1 LSGTVLQLLPQNTTT
16 TQTLDLSYFDNTGTD
31 TQTIAA
37 TLSGTILQLLPQ
49 NTTTT
54 QTLDLAYFD
63 NTGTDTQTLSIASGT
78 GSTSIINLTGS
89 SSITL
94 ESGSNVILTENLL
107 TNTIIIS
114 ATGSLTA
121 GTDSQTLAFDNG
133 SATTTMTT
141 LTLVGSSQELSLVA
155 SGSLSFTNTDSTTL
169 ILTAAGGG
177 SGKFVDG
184 SNPADAVYTAG
195 NVGIATATPT
205 ASLHVSGTF
214 IAEGTTRT
222 GSTTLLKNPGAFS
235 SPGSP
240 SAILG
245 IDGGTDARLRLIAGS
260 EDSDS
265 GIRAPNIDLYGNN
278 AGIDGGVVDFIS
290 GNVTRFTNP
299 EGAIRF
305 FTYPNLSTKIQA
317 MALTSSGTLL
327 IGKTTADTA
336 SRVYKLEVEGNALV
350 NGELWGSGT
359 ASYTYPDYV
368 FESYYEGVSSYNNN
382 YSLPTLKEVE
392 SFVKTHKHL
401 PGVQSREEVSSEG
414 WNISKNIQSNLEK
427 VEELYLH
434 TIEQQKQLDAKDAEI
449 KALKERL
456 AKIEA
461 ALGIE

>member
-1 LSGTVLQLLPQNTTT
+1 MGNSSYARGLNNRALGNYSSAWGVSSTASGSTSTAWGWTATASGSTSTAGGAFVTAESFGQTSLGIYDTPHTGTPSETGIIPTDRLFVVGNGSSLGNRSDALVILKNGATRLNGDLTVSGTVQITNLPTGVATDVLVVADTSGNLRQLPITGA
-16 TQTLDLSYFDNTGTD
+16 GTD
-31 TQTIAA
+31 
-37 TLSGTILQLLPQ
+37 S
-49 NTTTT
+49 
-54 QTLDLAYFD
+54 
-63 NTGTDTQTLSIASGT
+63 QTLSIASGT

-94 ESGSNVILTENLL
+94 ESGSNVILTENPS

-114 ATGSLTA
+114 ATGSLTT

-184 SNPADAVYTAG
+184 SNPANAVYTAG

-222 GSTTLLKNPGAFS
+222 GSTTLLKNPGEFS

-260 EDSDS
+260 LDSDS
-265 GIRAPNIDLYGNN
+265 
-278 AGIDGGVVDFIS
+278 
-290 GNVTRFTNP
+290 
-299 EGAIRF
+299 
-305 FTYPNLSTKIQA
+305 
-317 MALTSSGTLL
+317 
-327 IGKTTADTA
+327 
-336 SRVYKLEVEGNALV
+336 
-350 NGELWGSGT
+350 
-359 ASYTYPDYV
+359 
-368 FESYYEGVSSYNNN
+368 
-382 YSLPTLKEVE
+382 
-392 SFVKTHKHL
+392 
-401 PGVQSREEVSSEG
+401 
-414 WNISKNIQSNLEK
+414 
-427 VEELYLH
+427 
-434 TIEQQKQLDAKDAEI
+434 
-449 KALKERL
+449 
-456 AKIEA
+456 
-461 ALGIE
+461 